1 MSKLAQGWS
10 CAGHE
15 ATFTLCMNKVLVW
28 VDKEMC
34 GIFVL
39 EYSFTLDKKKAQRSV
54 QFGHTKEYFDP
65 VFWRNVRTAYRGS

>member
-39 EYSFTLDKKKAQRSV
+39 EYSFTLDKKKKGAQRSA

-65 VFWRNVRTAYRGS
+65 VFW